1 MFNSNNPFEMF
12 DFQKVLSATKLPKLE
27 SIVAQIPVGRLAD
40 PKEIA
45 SLVSYLCSDEAAFM
59 TGATL
64 NINGGQHYQ

>member
-1 MFNSNNPFEMF
+1 MVKKI
-12 DFQKVLSATKLPKLE
+12 DPKILE

-45 SLVSYLCSDEAAFM
+45 SLVSYLCSEEAGFM